1 MLLSTLQDASDTRI
15 VSGSWDGSAKIWSL
29 ADGSCLAS
37 LDGHENG
44 VAVLGFPDGN
54 TIATG
59 SAGVQSQSSIVGFAY
74 VCGTGGEKRV
84 LKTLTDHGGP
94 VRQLCMGA
102 DEASFYSC
110 SNDGTVRE
118 WDLSGTPMRT
128 LRTPTAPFVYGV
140 CCSIR
145 GTVAAA
151 CDDMCAR
158 VWEMETG
165 SVQQIG
171 HPCTVW
177 CVCALDNGDFATG
190 GSDGKIRIFSKDP
203 ARIATPDML
212 ASYAA
217 AVQASVE
224 SAAKRSSGKGNGV
237 TAIDPTKLV
246 SFFNAKPGTS
256 EGEVKMFNKNG
267 EAWAYQWS
275 RSSATWIEIGPVVGG
290 IARRRSSM
298 AKSMIAFFPSSS
310 KIQQLEARAS

>member
-59 SAGVQSQSSIVGFAY
+59 SAGVQSQSSIVGF
-74 VCGTGGEKRV
+74 CIRLWNWREKRV

-158 VWEMETG
+158 VWGMETG

-171 HPCTVW
+171 TRAPYGACAPWITVTLRREFRW
-177 CVCALDNGDFATG
+177 KNSHLFEGIPRALQRPIC
-190 GSDGKIRIFSKDP
+190 SHR
-203 ARIATPDML
+203 TPQL
-212 ASYAA
+212 C
-217 AVQASVE
+217 
-224 SAAKRSSGKGNGV
+224 
-237 TAIDPTKLV
+237 
-246 SFFNAKPGTS
+246 
-256 EGEVKMFNKNG
+256 
-267 EAWAYQWS
+267 
-275 RSSATWIEIGPVVGG
+275 
-290 IARRRSSM
+290 RR
-298 AKSMIAFFPSSS
+298 
-310 KIQQLEARAS
+310 L